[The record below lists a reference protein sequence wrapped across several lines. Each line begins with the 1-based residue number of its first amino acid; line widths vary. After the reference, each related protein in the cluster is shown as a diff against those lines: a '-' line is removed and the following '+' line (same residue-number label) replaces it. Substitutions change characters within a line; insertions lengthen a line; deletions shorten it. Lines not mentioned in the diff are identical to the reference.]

1 MRKWICVLMFF
12 PLGSKGQVKSG
23 ANVIPIGMDAYQK
36 MNSTALANAELPALL
51 GFRKT
56 QQLGIILE
64 NKFGLK
70 ELSAMRVAYGQP
82 LASGYFLINGQ
93 FQGGQ
98 IHKHYAGNLGFGKS
112 INPNTTIGIAIGIEQ
127 FQLQGDKPELEIVAT
142 AGLSHCI
149 NEKTTMGIHYT
160 YGQALN
166 KENRVITKKVEAL
179 TLGIGYRLSD
189 LVFIQLELQKK
200 QQTQITSTLIW
211 TPFYKI
217 GFFGGTNSSGHFY
230 LGGQTKNKRTTTA
243 VAVAQHPQL
252 GYSILLHFNLLLDV
266 EK

>member
-23 ANVIPIGMDAYQK
+23 ANVIPIGMGAYQK

-127 FQLQGDKPELEIVAT
+127 FQLQGDASELEIVAT

-160 YGQALN
+160 YGQALT
-166 KENRVITKKVEAL
+166 KENRVITKKLEGL
-179 TLGIGYRLSD
+179 ILGIGYRLSEM
-189 LVFIQLELQKK
+189 VFIQLELQKK

-252 GYSILLHFNLLLDV
+252 GYSILLHFNLVLDV

>member
-1 MRKWICVLMFF
+1 MRKWICVMLLF
-12 PLGSKGQVKSG
+12 PLGSKGQVKSS
-23 ANVIPIGMDAYQK
+23 ANVIPIGLGAYQK
-36 MNSTALANAELPALL
+36 MNSTALADAELPALL
-51 GFRKT
+51 GFRKV

-98 IHKHYAGNLGFGKS
+98 IHKHYAGNLGFGQL

-127 FQLQGDKPELEIVAT
+127 FQLQGDKQELEVVAT
-142 AGLSHCI
+142 AGIAHCI

-160 YGQALN
+160 YGQALF
-166 KENRVITKKVEAL
+166 KENRSITKKVEGLAI
-179 TLGIGYRLSD
+179 GIGYRLSD
-189 LVFIQLELQKK
+189 MVFIQLELQK
-200 QQTQITSTLIW
+200 QQKTQITSTLIW
-211 TPFYKI
+211 MPFQKI
-217 GFFGGTNSSGHFY
+217 GFFGGTNNSGHFY
-230 LGGQTKNKRTTTA
+230 LGGQTKNKRTLTA
-243 VAVAQHPQL
+243 FGFAQHPQL
-252 GYSILLHFNLLLDV
+252 GYSILLHFNFLFDV